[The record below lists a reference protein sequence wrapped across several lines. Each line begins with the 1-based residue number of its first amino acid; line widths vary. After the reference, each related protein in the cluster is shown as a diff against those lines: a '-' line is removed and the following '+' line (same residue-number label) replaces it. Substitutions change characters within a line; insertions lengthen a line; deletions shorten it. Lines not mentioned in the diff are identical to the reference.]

1 MIMAGDTSFT
11 SIGEAIS
18 FYFSHWN
25 TDYVSLSILMVGI
38 LMLSGYFWGRLI
50 QHYAKSL
57 KNADCTFLGIFV
69 ILGLFQ
75 IEIFFSICLDL
86 STEIAFYF
94 LPVLLSA
101 GPVLCLITRSDVLP
115 SWKHLVSLLA
125 GIAVTVILCK
135 ASAQWTTN
143 NIFYDSITYL
153 SEVLENAKASVFGH
167 IDYTSGYHY
176 EGIENL
182 HDFQG
187 YYYFWSI
194 LLRWA
199 VQLTGFSEILTP
211 LYIWGATILYGMSLG
226 NLTVSS
232 VNVLYRTQKWKGLI
246 FAVLILSPYFT
257 NYFNTTLGFFGNTIR
272 TIIIGWSVLI
282 VFRILKEKNR
292 SQQQMLYASAAM
304 TYLAGIS
311 VSSSSL
317 FIDLFLC
324 VGLFFALCWAK
335 EKNRDA
341 WNLFIF
347 SCVPVIFYGI
357 LITLGH
363 NSLLRSILFTAAI
376 TAALMGIVFLL
387 QKHLDVL
394 CRVCVRILPVLFA
407 VLVGLTVY
415 LNRSNGF
422 SDMMLYFSSPSAYDM
437 EVNLTSHTSTYE
449 LIRNLI
455 LYVLIALL
463 FVNLK
468 KENRFKFFLIVLG
481 ILFLNPF
488 SYSPVTRYLTSSA
501 YFRAFDLII
510 NPFTL
515 IFLIWNADKV
525 LSFMSFV
532 LLGIAGV
539 FSAFYAHQNLT
550 EAVSSTLVSDREDWN
565 WETKVTDDDYE
576 LYDYIQ
582 NNISD
587 AQELPEILSQD
598 INLRGYTTDVIS
610 VFSSI
615 RWRTVLS
622 DPVQYQQNYNLV
634 TLLYPNTRFASTSIS
649 ENPDYSKLPDV
660 IKEYGSDYVIISNT
674 ISVWDDRG
682 WYDKAYVKVVNSG
695 QCSLLWEN
703 DSWAILKVNHDWSAP
718 NKNETRYW
726 VHKLEIPES

>member
-324 VGLFFALCWAK
+324 V
-335 EKNRDA
+335 E
-341 WNLFIF
+341 
-347 SCVPVIFYGI
+347 
-357 LITLGH
+357 
-363 NSLLRSILFTAAI
+363 
-376 TAALMGIVFLL
+376 
-387 QKHLDVL
+387 
-394 CRVCVRILPVLFA
+394 
-407 VLVGLTVY
+407 VY
-415 LNRSNGF
+415 LEVGECDVCALSGELQCDSF
-422 SDMMLYFSSPSAYDM
+422 SDTAC
-437 EVNLTSHTSTYE
+437 STCNQ
-449 LIRNLI
+449 RC
-455 LYVLIALL
+455 
-463 FVNLK
+463 
-468 KENRFKFFLIVLG
+468 
-481 ILFLNPF
+481 
-488 SYSPVTRYLTSSA
+488 
-501 YFRAFDLII
+501 
-510 NPFTL
+510 
-515 IFLIWNADKV
+515 
-525 LSFMSFV
+525 LSF
-532 LLGIAGV
+532 
-539 FSAFYAHQNLT
+539 
-550 EAVSSTLVSDREDWN
+550 
-565 WETKVTDDDYE
+565 
-576 LYDYIQ
+576 
-582 NNISD
+582 
-587 AQELPEILSQD
+587 
-598 INLRGYTTDVIS
+598 
-610 VFSSI
+610 
-615 RWRTVLS
+615 
-622 DPVQYQQNYNLV
+622 
-634 TLLYPNTRFASTSIS
+634 
-649 ENPDYSKLPDV
+649 
-660 IKEYGSDYVIISNT
+660 
-674 ISVWDDRG
+674 
-682 WYDKAYVKVVNSG
+682 
-695 QCSLLWEN
+695 
-703 DSWAILKVNHDWSAP
+703 
-718 NKNETRYW
+718 
-726 VHKLEIPES
+726 